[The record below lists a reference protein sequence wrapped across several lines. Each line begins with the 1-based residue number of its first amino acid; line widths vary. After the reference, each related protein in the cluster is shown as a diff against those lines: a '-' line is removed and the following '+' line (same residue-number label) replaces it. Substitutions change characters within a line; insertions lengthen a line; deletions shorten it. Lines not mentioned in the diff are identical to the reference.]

1 MRDLPIQGKSLVIAV
16 DFDGTVVEHKYPAI
30 GKTLPFAFETLKEL
44 QKRGHRLILWTYRH
58 GKELDEAV
66 EFCKKNGVEF
76 YAVNRSFPEEQFD
89 PVTQSRKLDCDMFI
103 DDRNVGGFMG
113 WGEIFRTIHP
123 ESAGGDAPKR
133 GGGRKKGIFGNL
145 FGG

>member
-1 MRDLPIQGKSLVIAV
+1 MRDLPIPGKSLVIAV

-76 YAVNRSFPEEQFD
+76 YAVNRSYPEEQFD
-89 PVTQSRKLDCDMFI
+89 PANASRKLDCDMFI
-103 DDRNVGGFMG
+103 DDRNVGGFLG
-113 WGEIFRTIHP
+113 WGEIFRIIHP
-123 ESAGGDAPKR
+123 EAAGESQPRELK
-133 GGGRKKGIFGNL
+133 KKGMLGKL